1 MTHRRLL
8 AISSVLSVLLLTLHT
23 ADDIGR
29 GIEPGTLANIG
40 LLPICA
46 VWLYAALVIAD
57 RWVGKALLFLGALL
71 SVVVTYLHLGG
82 RGVGAGSRI
91 AGTEGARPT
100 TALDLRSTAQISSAG
115 FL

>member
-46 VWLYAALVIAD
+46 VWLYAALVIVLVVRPGGLLGERD
-57 RWVGKALLFLGALL
+57 R
-71 SVVVTYLHLGG
+71 TP
-82 RGVGAGSRI
+82 
-91 AGTEGARPT
+91 RPV
-100 TALDLRSTAQISSAG
+100 
-115 FL
+115 